1 MLKNKKTWKRFFH
14 LSSAAL
20 AAGLIFTSAA
30 PAEAA
35 FWGASNELLH
45 DPTMIKEGSSWYALG
60 TGLNEERGLR
70 VLKSSD
76 AKNWTV
82 QKSIF
87 STPLS
92 WWSNYVPN
100 YEKNQWAPDIQY
112 YNGKYWLYYSVSS
125 FGNNTSAIGLAS
137 STSISSGN
145 WKDEGLVIRSTSS
158 NNYNAIDPE
167 LTFDKDGN
175 PWLAF
180 GSFWSGIKLTKLDKS
195 TMNLQAR
202 SIRLQP
208 GRIITGRWKLLLL
221 RIKMAI
227 TI

>member
-1 MLKNKKTWKRFFH
+1 MKKKKTWKRFLHF
-14 LSSAAL
+14 SSAAL

-60 TGLNEERGLR
+60 TGLTEERGLR

-100 YEKNQWAPDIQY
+100 YGQNQWAPDI
-112 YNGKYWLYYSVSS
+112 
-125 FGNNTSAIGLAS
+125 
-137 STSISSGN
+137 
-145 WKDEGLVIRSTSS
+145 
-158 NNYNAIDPE
+158 
-167 LTFDKDGN
+167 
-175 PWLAF
+175 
-180 GSFWSGIKLTKLDKS
+180 
-195 TMNLQAR
+195 
-202 SIRLQP
+202 
-208 GRIITGRWKLLLL
+208 
-221 RIKMAI
+221 
-227 TI
+227 

>member
-1 MLKNKKTWKRFFH
+1 MKKKKTWKRFLHF
-14 LSSAAL
+14 SSAAL

-60 TGLNEERGLR
+60 TGLTEERGLR

-87 STPLS
+87 TTPLS

-100 YEKNQWAPDIQY
+100 YGQNQWAPDIQY

-125 FGNNTSAIGLAS
+125 FGSNTSAIGLAS
-137 STSISSGN
+137 STSISSGG

-158 NNYNAIDPE
+158 NNYNAIE
-167 LTFDKDGN
+167 
-175 PWLAF
+175 
-180 GSFWSGIKLTKLDKS
+180 I
-195 TMNLQAR
+195 
-202 SIRLQP
+202 
-208 GRIITGRWKLLLL
+208 GR
-221 RIKMAI
+221 AHV
-227 TI
+227 

>member
-1 MLKNKKTWKRFFH
+1 MKKKKTWKRFLHF
-14 LSSAAL
+14 SSAAL

-60 TGLNEERGLR
+60 TGLTEERGLR

-76 AKNWTV
+76 AKIGPYKNPFSVHRYRGGPIMCRIMVKTSGRRTSNTITASTGCIIPFLPLEAIHLHWPG
-82 QKSIF
+82 IF
-87 STPLS
+87 H
-92 WWSNYVPN
+92 
-100 YEKNQWAPDIQY
+100 KHQ
-112 YNGKYWLYYSVSS
+112 
-125 FGNNTSAIGLAS
+125 FGELERRS
-137 STSISSGN
+137 
-145 WKDEGLVIRSTSS
+145 LVIRSTSS

-180 GSFWSGIKLTKLDKS
+180 GSFWSGIKLTKLDKN
-195 TMNLQAR
+195 TMKPTGSLYSIAAR
-202 SIRLQP
+202 P
-208 GRIITGRWKLLLL
+208 N
-221 RIKMAI
+221 MEVP
-227 TI
+227 